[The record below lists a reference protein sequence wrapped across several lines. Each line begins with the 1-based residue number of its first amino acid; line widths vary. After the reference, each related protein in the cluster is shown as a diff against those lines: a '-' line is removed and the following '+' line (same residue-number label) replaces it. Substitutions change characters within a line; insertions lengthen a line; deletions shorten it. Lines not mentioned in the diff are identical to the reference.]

1 LVATALI
8 QIRRRYGWLV
18 LLWDDPL
25 RLLSDKFTLECGTE
39 YDSNDEEAPHP
50 LLSSCLPLQTGIE
63 TRHTEVPGSNTGSSE
78 AGEGVADD
86 TAACCGNNA
95 GEQGSG
101 SKKPIN
107 AVKADSVNEKT
118 YSQDWEQLASNH

>member
-1 LVATALI
+1 M
-8 QIRRRYGWLV
+8 
-18 LLWDDPL
+18 
-25 RLLSDKFTLECGTE
+25 RLLRDKLALDSGTE
-39 YDSNDEEAPHP
+39 YDSKDEEAPHP
-50 LLSSCLPLQTGIE
+50 LLSACLPVETGMK
-63 TRHTEVPGSNTGSSE
+63 TRPIEVPGTNTRSCK

-107 AVKADSVNEKT
+107 AVRADSVNEKT